1 MSLPSLE
8 GACASQEALLS
19 ILSTLLEPSRSLKQH
34 LVPAL
39 HDALQRSRLESYSD
53 LINAAEKQVATW
65 SQDEKADFLGGH
77 PRIGEVAHLS
87 ALSSKEQN
95 NAQVTPPEV
104 LARLKVAC
112 IHISSLGF
120 PTDARSQSLNA
131 LYESRY
137 PKLKYVTF
145 VAGRSRAQVADDM
158 EAFLLHDN
166 GEKDSEG
173 ISDSITRTCQPGS
186 VEWTGEL
193 ERGIID
199 VFRIAKAR
207 LKGLDLQ

>member
-8 GACASQEALLS
+8 EACASQAALQNL
-19 ILSTLLEPSRSLKQH
+19 LSTLLEPSTSLKQH

-39 HDALQRSRLESYSD
+39 HDELHQSKAESYST
-53 LINAAEKQVATW
+53 LIDTAEKQVATW

-112 IHISSLGF
+112 IHISSL
-120 PTDARSQSLNA
+120 
-131 LYESRY
+131 
-137 PKLKYVTF
+137 
-145 VAGRSRAQVADDM
+145 
-158 EAFLLHDN
+158 
-166 GEKDSEG
+166 
-173 ISDSITRTCQPGS
+173 
-186 VEWTGEL
+186 
-193 ERGIID
+193 
-199 VFRIAKAR
+199 
-207 LKGLDLQ
+207 